1 MEPRRGRPKK
11 HELVVN
17 NAQRAELE
25 RMARQSRS
33 ARSVAFRARIVL
45 ECAEGASNA
54 AVAAKLR
61 TTGFTVGLWR
71 NRFIAEGVV
80 GLGDEPRPGAPRE
93 IGDEKV
99 EKVVR
104 LTLEKTPR
112 GTTHWSSRMQAAR
125 TGLSQ
130 STISRIW
137 RAFGLKP
144 HRTESFQLST
154 DPLLID
160 KVRDIV
166 GLYLDPPHHALVL
179 CVDEKSQIQ
188 ALSRSQPVLPMRSGQ
203 LERRTHDYKRHGVT
217 SLFAALDIATG
228 NVLGKGYHRHR
239 SLEFLDFL
247 RQIDSAVPVDLD
259 IHPVLDNYGTHKTA
273 PIRQWLQ
280 KRPRYHLH
288 FTPTHASWL
297 NQVERWFALLTQRQ
311 IKRGSHRSVQE
322 LETAIREFIAA
333 HNQQPQPFRWTKSAD
348 QILASIGRFA
358 TATLAAH
365 ATLISTRNQ

>member
-1 MEPRRGRPKK
+1 MESRRGRPKK

-45 ECAEGASNA
+45 ECAGGASNA

-71 NRFIAEGVV
+71 NRFIAEGVA

-99 EKVVR
+99 EQVVR
-104 LTLEKTPR
+104 LTLEKTPK
-112 GTTHWSSRMQAAR
+112 GATHWSSRMLAAR

-188 ALSRSQPVLPMRSGQ
+188 ALSRTQPVLPMRAGQ
-203 LERRTHDYKRHGVT
+203 QERRTHDYNRHGVT
-217 SLFAALDIATG
+217 SLFAALDIASG
-228 NVLGKGYHRHR
+228 SVLGKCYRRHR
-239 SLEFLDFL
+239 SVEFLDFL
-247 RQIDSAVPVDLD
+247 KKIDSAVPVDLD
-259 IHPVLDNYGTHKTA
+259 IHLVLDNYGTHKTA
-273 PIRQWLQ
+273 LVRQWLQ

-297 NQVERWFALLTQRQ
+297 NQIELWFSIVRRKALTPNDFGSLEELTGRLLAFQDHYAEVARPFEWTFTRSDLERVIERVDA
-311 IKRGSHRSVQE
+311 
-322 LETAIREFIAA
+322 RE
-333 HNQQPQPFRWTKSAD
+333 PTLR
-348 QILASIGRFA
+348 
-358 TATLAAH
+358 LAA
-365 ATLISTRNQ
+365 